1 MLRQASSK
9 RRTIATT
16 LAFISIPLSGFIT
29 DIYLPSLPSMSAK
42 LGGSEKD
49 IQLTLT
55 YFFLSYGIAQLFVGS
70 ILDSIGRYK
79 PALLALGILVVS
91 SIWISTAT
99 SITLIYWLRVLQGI
113 ATAILVVAKRAFVV
127 DLYEGERRKHYLSYF
142 TIVWSCGP
150 IVAPFLGGY
159 LQKLFF
165 WQANFYLLAF
175 YALVMLV
182 LELFYSG
189 ETIAEKKPFR
199 IGNVVNQY
207 RMMLG
212 NRLFIMGIAI
222 LGLSYTVVMVF
233 NISGPF
239 VIEKRFG
246 YNAVVV
252 GYCTLVLGISWMIGG
267 FTGRRLA
274 NVNFEKKVAMA
285 SQIQLAL
292 IIGLLLVGRVGESL
306 VCFVVFAFLIHICSG
321 LLYNIFFTDTMM
333 YFPANAGLA
342 GGLLG
347 GMVYVITSASSVLI
361 SSVGVIAT
369 QNDMALRYLVASVLL
384 GVIVVYVVRQRKR
397 KLSAVVAGA

>member
-9 RRTIATT
+9 RRKIATT

-29 DIYLPSLPSMSAK
+29 DIYLPSLPSMAVK

-55 YFFLSYGIAQLFVGS
+55 FFFLSYGISQLFVGS

-91 SIWISTAT
+91 SIWISAAN

-127 DLYEGERRKHYLSYF
+127 DLYDGERRKHYLSYF

-175 YALVMLV
+175 YACAMLV
-182 LELFYSG
+182 LELVYSG

-199 IGNVVNQY
+199 ISNVISQY

-212 NRLFIMGIAI
+212 NRLFIMGLVI

-252 GYCTLVLGISWMIGG
+252 GYCTLVLGFSWMVGG

-274 NVNFEKKVAMA
+274 NVNFEKKVALA

-292 IIGLLLVGRVGESL
+292 IIGLLLAGRIGESL
-306 VCFVVFAFLIHICSG
+306 VCFIIFAFFIHICSG

-333 YFPANAGLA
+333 FFPANAGLA

-361 SSVGVIAT
+361 TSVGAITT
-369 QNDMALRYLVASVLL
+369 QNDMTLRYLVASVLL
-384 GVIVVYVVRQRKR
+384 GVIVVYVVKQRRR
-397 KLSAVVAGA
+397 KPTAITASA

>member
-1 MLRQASSK
+1 MLRQASLK
-9 RRTIATT
+9 RKKIATT

-29 DIYLPSLPSMSAK
+29 DIYLPSLPSMSAA
-42 LGGSEKD
+42 LRGSEKD

-55 YFFLSYGIAQLFVGS
+55 FFFLSYGIAQLFVGS
-70 ILDSIGRYK
+70 VLDSIGRYK

-91 SIWISTAT
+91 SLWISISN
-99 SITLIYWLRVLQGI
+99 SILLIYWLRIIQGI
-113 ATAILVVAKRAFVV
+113 ATAILVVAKRAFFV
-127 DLYEGERRKHYLSYF
+127 DLYDSERRKHYLSYF

-159 LQKLFF
+159 LQKLFG
-165 WQANFYLLAF
+165 WQANFYFLAF
-175 YALVMLV
+175 YAVILLV
-182 LELFYSG
+182 LELIYSG

-199 IGNVVNQY
+199 LGNVISQY

-212 NRLFIMGIAI
+212 NRLFIMGIII
-222 LGLSYTVVMVF
+222 LGLSYTVVLVF

-239 VIEKRFG
+239 VVEKRFG

-252 GYCTLVLGISWMIGG
+252 GYCTLVLGFSWMVGG
-267 FTGRRLA
+267 FTGRRLV
-274 NVNFEKKVAMA
+274 NMNFEKKVALA
-285 SQIQLAL
+285 SRIQLAL
-292 IIGLLLVGRVGESL
+292 IIGLLLAGRIGESL
-306 VCFVVFAFLIHICSG
+306 ICFIVFAFFIHICSG

-369 QNDMALRYLVASVLL
+369 QNDMAFRYFVASVLL
-384 GVIVVYVVRQRKR
+384 GVIVVYVVKQRRR
-397 KLSAVVAGA
+397 KQTAVPAAI